1 MAETI
6 LQFHSPVSG
15 PDGTFYRA
23 RACGSEMDDGRWQG
37 WIEFTPVH
45 SGAPMR
51 SGRETTQPNRAD
63 LVYWATG
70 LSAVYLEGALAR
82 AVEGPIVVPTEL
94 VEPPAF
100 DGPEPPVVEQPI
112 GETPHAVLDPF
123 SVFAKGE
130 ALLRRQL
137 HALSSWHLVN
147 IIVEYELSSEPAAA
161 LSVLPQSVLID
172 VIVAAVRAEMTPGST
187 SLPR

>member
-1 MAETI
+1 VAETI
-6 LQFHSPVSG
+6 LQYNNPVLG
-15 PDGTFYRA
+15 PDRTSYRA
-23 RACGSEMDDGRWQG
+23 RACGSEMDDGLWQG
-37 WIEFTPVH
+37 WIEFTPFGG
-45 SGAPMR
+45 GAPMR

-70 LSAVYLEGALAR
+70 LSTVYLEGALKR
-82 AVEGPIVVPTEL
+82 AIEGPVIVPTEL
-94 VEPPAF
+94 LEPPAF
-100 DGPEPPVVEQPI
+100 DSPEPAVVEQPI

-147 IIVEYELSSEPAAA
+147 IIVEYDLSREPAAT
-161 LSVLPQSVLID
+161 LSTLAQATLIEI
-172 VIVAAVRAEMTPGST
+172 IVSAVRAEMTPGST